1 MDEVLA
7 EGNLTYF
14 YASTFVKQNLGKK
27 MKTKQPKKIVLQ
39 CNQTRAFIFHV
50 GFVFHRISVDC
61 ERPKQ
66 KIQTAKKGNSVKSKN
81 QLGRKAAAGRI

>member
-27 MKTKQPKKIVLQ
+27 NENKTTKKKSSCSAIKREPSSFMSVLFFTEFRSIV
-39 CNQTRAFIFHV
+39 NARNKKYKRRKRETR
-50 GFVFHRISVDC
+50 
-61 ERPKQ
+61 
-66 KIQTAKKGNSVKSKN
+66 
-81 QLGRKAAAGRI
+81 